1 MVSGQNEGGSEGKLT
16 LFCRFK
22 DTPKYRQWG
31 FAGNYARLSRVSPRT
46 KKHSRDKTTAI
57 DVSMKTSWLLQ
68 DCCCIKTNCTLLST
82 LKRTSNM

>member
-46 KKHSRDKTTAI
+46 KKHSRDKATAI
-57 DVSMKTSWLLQ
+57 DVSMKTSWLL
-68 DCCCIKTNCTLLST
+68 
-82 LKRTSNM
+82 

>member
-1 MVSGQNEGGSEGKLT
+1 MNPENHTASALLFIELPWLRVFGQNEGGSEGKLT

-57 DVSMKTSWLLQ
+57 DVSMKTSWLL
-68 DCCCIKTNCTLLST
+68 
-82 LKRTSNM
+82 